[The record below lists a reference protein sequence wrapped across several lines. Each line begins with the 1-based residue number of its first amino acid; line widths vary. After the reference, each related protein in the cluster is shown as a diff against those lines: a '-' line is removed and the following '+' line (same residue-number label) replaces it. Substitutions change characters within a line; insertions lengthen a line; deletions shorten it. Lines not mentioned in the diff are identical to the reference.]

1 MIKLTNLLNETI
13 INEQG
18 RRRAAGYDS
27 FTNADST
34 NDDPFKPDVPTL
46 TGMGGMKRG
55 EFDVLF
61 AAANDGVGAVFRRNV
76 RWLKQMIK
84 VSADIETRKGLST
97 KPARWLGLIFGVGG
111 VKSNLIYPDSAKT
124 EPTSTPGEPSS
135 TVINIDPLTVT
146 DPFEFDKVLDA
157 GKLQLIGNAQTLIDS
172 FINNILSVKET
183 YGADVYAEY
192 IQFLKD
198 SKPMVNGYASR
209 DGNPAQK
216 VQGKYVPCRGAGDGT
231 RGAYD
236 KCLSQKRAEA
246 IRDYIESKVPD
257 LAGVFQPIGK
267 GQTVDFG
274 GTSWPSPGATPS
286 TSKPNRRFD
295 VQLPTFNTA
304 RAIPAPQPV
313 IQPAPPVSVTKQTT
327 KRTWADWGITDK
339 IGNDPIIWNIGTAL
353 NLPDA
358 TLQIPVAIDEN
369 SGRIILTAQVRRM
382 LKDDH
387 NVDLSKY
394 LYSAPVVAVSPPTWD
409 VRLTQ
414 NGVTVKQKGGSNTT
428 TFTLNTWELTSG
440 QSKASNLDLYVATQG
455 TVFAVT
461 NQTAKGWI
469 VGEMSAAIINATRI
483 VDNPRAGK

>member
-1 MIKLTNLLNETI
+1 MIKLTTLLNEQPK
-13 INEQG
+13 NNY
-18 RRRAAGYDS
+18 GYDS

-146 DPFEFDKVLDA
+146 DPFEFDKVAAAD
-157 GKLQLIGNAQTLIDS
+157 GKLQISAAALAAIDTFIESIGNIKT
-172 FINNILSVKET
+172 T
-183 YGADVYAEY
+183 YGDDVYKEY
-192 IQFLKD
+192 IQFLID
-198 SKPMVNGYASR
+198 SKPFIIGYASR
-209 DGNPAQK
+209 DANPSQQ
-216 VQGKYVPCRGAGDGT
+216 VQGKYSPCRGAIDSEGKKT
-231 RGAYD
+231 RGAYN

-246 IRDYIESKVPD
+246 IRGYIESKLPE
-257 LAGVFQPIGK
+257 LAGAFQPVGK
-267 GQTVDFG
+267 GETVDK

-286 TSKPNRRFD
+286 TSKPNRRFE
-295 VQLPTFNTA
+295 VQLPTFNTS
-304 RAIPAPQPV
+304 RSIPAPKPV
-313 IQPAPPVSVTKQTT
+313 IQPAPPVNVTKQTT

-339 IGNDPIIWNIGTAL
+339 IGNDPIIWNIGAAL

-428 TFTLNTWELTSG
+428 PFTLNTWELTSG

-461 NQTAKGWI
+461 NQTPKGWI
-469 VGEMSAAIINATRI
+469 IGEMSAAIINATRI
-483 VDNPRAGK
+483 VDNPKAGK